1 MTAVNFCPIKLI
13 VGLGNPGPQYVD
25 TRHNVG
31 FWFVE
36 ALANQYQLTLKTE
49 KKFHGMAAKGTLDN
63 HECHLLM
70 PSTFMNLSGQAVAA
84 LAQYYKI
91 TPPEILVVHDELDLP
106 AGVARFKPHGG
117 HGGHNG
123 LRSIIACLGSN
134 QFFRLRLGIGKPQ
147 NAKASVDYV
156 LRKPSKQQQQ
166 EIEKAIDE
174 SLALIPLLLNGK
186 QEQAMHRLHSETE

>member
-36 ALANQYQLTLKTE
+36 ALANQYQLSLKAE
-49 KKFHGMAAKGTLDN
+49 KKFHGIAAKGKIEK
-63 HECHLLM
+63 HECHLLI
-70 PSTFMNLSGQAVAA
+70 PTTFMNLSGQAVAA
-84 LAQYYKI
+84 LALYYKI
-91 TPPEILVVHDELDLP
+91 MPQEILVVHDELDLP

-123 LRSIIACLGSN
+123 LRSIIACLSSN
-134 QFFRLRLGIGKPQ
+134 NFFRLRLGIGKPQ
-147 NAKASVDYV
+147 NTKASVDYV
-156 LRKPSKQQQQ
+156 LGRPSKQQQQ
-166 EIEKAIDE
+166 QINKAIDY
-174 SLALIPLLLNGK
+174 SLALIPLLLSGK
-186 QEQAMHRLHSETE
+186 QEQAMHQLHSATE